1 MRYLMIIIA
10 VLALSLSAFAAE
22 VNIGVDRC
30 VILNSADDSAP
41 SKIAVSFTLPD
52 SLMGKEIVYAELG
65 TWLTLHHNGPDSLF
79 ELRFYP
85 ILAEWSEGQYDYEEI
100 EAITDSMSAGVY
112 TIRLGDSST
121 FHVDLTGFIMQ
132 LSQRERTNYG
142 LIATADLLG
151 DGNIRLPEAL
161 GERLRNRLMVRL
173 IYK

>member
-1 MRYLMIIIA
+1 MRCLFVIVA
-10 VLALSLSAFAAE
+10 VLALSWGATAAE
-22 VNIGVDRC
+22 INIGVDRC

-65 TWLTLHHNGPDSLF
+65 TWLTLHHDGPDSLF

-85 ILAEWSEGQYDYEEI
+85 LSSEWSEGQYDYEDI

-121 FHVDLTGFIMQ
+121 FHVDLTNFVMQ
-132 LSQRERTNYG
+132 LAQRGRTNYG

-151 DGNIRLPEAL
+151 DDNIRLPEAL